1 MPAFHRST
9 SLLILSALT
18 FVRYCVM
25 ELKFTHMWNCRKAFD
40 THQWVTEPDEV
51 PPAVTPPTNDVEKV
65 WPQYLPCLELVLGTG
80 SRRDLKDH
88 WPRKLSVL
96 LEGLYGLNNIFIG
109 MLSVWGYRIERL
121 KVHPVIF
128 ELEKLSPCI
137 ALRHLRMLMLRPK
150 SKAVSPIDFDE
161 PLLVDPEHN
170 AFRIASS
177 DLPFLRVIMIRDAL
191 FWIQKDLLSTN
202 LVIKLWAFPDAK
214 TDALQSRIMIRSLS
228 PRDWSFIEDIVETF
242 RGPKNANSRV

>member
-1 MPAFHRST
+1 
-9 SLLILSALT
+9 
-18 FVRYCVM
+18 M
-25 ELKFTHMWNCRKAFD
+25 ELKFTDMWNCRRAFD

-51 PPAVTPPTNDVEKV
+51 PPAVTPPTNDVEEV

-80 SRRDLKDH
+80 NRRDLKDH

-96 LEGLYGLNNIFIG
+96 LEGLYGLNNTFIG
-109 MLSVWGYRIERL
+109 MLSVWGHRIERL

-137 ALRHLRMLMLRPK
+137 ALRHLRILMLRPK

-161 PLLVDPEHN
+161 PFPVDPEHI
-170 AFRIASS
+170 ALRIASS
-177 DLPFLRVIMIRDAL
+177 DLPFLHVIMIRDAL
-191 FWIQKDLLSTN
+191 FWIQKDLSTN
-202 LVIKLWAFPDAK
+202 LVIKLRAFSDVK
-214 TDALQSRIMIRSLS
+214 TDALQSRIMIRLLS

-242 RGPKNANSRV
+242 TRPKHAKNRV